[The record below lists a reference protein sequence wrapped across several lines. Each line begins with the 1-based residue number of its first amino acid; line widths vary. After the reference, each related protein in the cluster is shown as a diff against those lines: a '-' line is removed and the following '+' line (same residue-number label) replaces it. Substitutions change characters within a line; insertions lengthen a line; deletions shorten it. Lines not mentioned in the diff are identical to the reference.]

1 MRKTERW
8 KRKLKSCLI
17 YNFRQLD
24 TSEMTARISFLA
36 AVHTLCVNDILI
48 YDFCYFA
55 SNIIYPPYPLRWILC
70 FKLFS
75 NTFLL
80 GVLLYQP
87 KKERLCF
94 FLYIGKMRTKCTGSE
109 QVAVQD
115 FMMLLYTV
123 CGAVPTRRWDGG

>member
-1 MRKTERW
+1 
-8 KRKLKSCLI
+8 
-17 YNFRQLD
+17 
-24 TSEMTARISFLA
+24 MTARISFLA

-55 SNIIYPPYPLRWILC
+55 SNIIYPPYPLRWIFSLE
-70 FKLFS
+70 LFGY
-75 NTFLL
+75 TFPFS
-80 GVLLYQP
+80 VFFYQP
-87 KKERLCF
+87 KKKGLCF
-94 FLYIGKMRTKCTGSE
+94 LLCISEMGMKLAGSE